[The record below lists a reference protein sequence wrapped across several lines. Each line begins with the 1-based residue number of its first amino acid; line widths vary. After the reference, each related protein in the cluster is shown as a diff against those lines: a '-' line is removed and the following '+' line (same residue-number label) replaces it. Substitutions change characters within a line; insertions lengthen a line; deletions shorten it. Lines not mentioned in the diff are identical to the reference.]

1 MCNELSKIAGVDG
14 PLQQRHPASMAKTTI
29 TQITDDL
36 DGSRDAEEV
45 SFSFRGID
53 YTIDLSKKNQT
64 AMEKALKPYL
74 DAASKP
80 AKRSS
85 STAAKRTGT
94 KPKAAA
100 RKSSRSTTRQDLAAV
115 RDWARAN
122 NIDVSDKGRI
132 SRNVMDQYAAAQS

>member
-14 PLQQRHPASMAKTTI
+14 PSQQRHPASMAKTTI

-36 DGSRDAEEV
+36 DGSKDAEEV
-45 SFSFRGID
+45 SFSFRGTD
-53 YTIDLSKKNQT
+53 YTIDLSKKNQA

-85 STAAKRTGT
+85 STAAKRTAT

-100 RKSSRSTTRQDLAAV
+100 RKPSRSTRRQDLAAV

-132 SRNVMDQYAAAQS
+132 PRNVMDQYAAAQN